1 MWPTIIHRNGH
12 WKAAAIHCGYP
23 LMEKLRPE
31 CVAPS
36 RCPTSHE
43 AQFCCRELL
52 ACCLLTFR
60 GLSNPPSGLVLC
72 VFWLLWTVYEL
83 ISLQRGSSPL
93 PHAQGKLWNLFK
105 CPPQPDIQVAFWQHA
120 MPGASVSLTKAGL
133 QCTIS
138 ECSSPS
144 TWLWNL
150 VLIYLK
156 LPHQSTL
163 QQSTPTTKPHST
175 LWSSLGALDRQWC
188 RHFLWGSLVRAKW
201 ELHPGS
207 LKSLICICTKP
218 QGSQGPMLGNYM
230 GAIHFRV
237 AHGNERL
244 AL

>member
-1 MWPTIIHRNGH
+1 MKHSSAVGSSWLLVYWPLEATVILPVG
-12 WKAAAIHCGYP
+12 WFCVYFDCCG
-23 LMEKLRPE
+23 LCMSSS
-31 CVAPS
+31 A
-36 RCPTSHE
+36 
-43 AQFCCRELL
+43 CREVQ
-52 ACCLLTFR
+52 
-60 GLSNPPSGLVLC
+60 G
-72 VFWLLWTVYEL
+72 
-83 ISLQRGSSPL
+83 PL

-105 CPPQPDIQVAFWQHA
+105 CPPQPDVQVAFWQHA
-120 MPGASVSLTKAGL
+120 TTGASVSVTKAGL

-144 TWLWNL
+144 TWLGNL

-188 RHFLWGSLVRAKW
+188 RHLLWGSPVRAKW
-201 ELHPGS
+201 ELHPGF

-218 QGSQGPMLGNYM
+218 QGPQGPMLGNYM

-244 AL
+244 DP